1 MDRPGLLHVL
11 VEIVVNLAFFAGLQ
25 ILDVELRP
33 RPVAFHIDQPPAIR
47 RWRRA
52 DRAAGT
58 AGDLPPPAGFD
69 VLAVDRDPLGVGV
82 LGLLEAV
89 ARRGRVGEIDS
100 LAVWREPPAD
110 HLLHTFWVGPP

>member
-58 AGDLPPPAGFD
+58 AGDLRPLAGFD
-69 VLAVDRDPLGVGV
+69 VVAVDRETLGVGV
-82 LGLLEAV
+82 LGILEDV
-89 ARRGRVGEIDS
+89 ARRGGWGELDTIAVGGDK
-100 LAVWREPPAD
+100 RPP
-110 HLLHTFWVGPP
+110 TPP